1 MTLSLTACGGGAG
14 SSGSTATDSGSAAT
28 SATGEEAAL
37 GGEEVTIKFAN
48 YALLESGYT
57 EFWEGVKTGFEEKY
71 PNITIEWVTAP
82 YGEIVNQVIN
92 QAGGGDMPDMMF
104 GESTWVPTLV
114 DAGLAIPRVRSVD
127 EEYLNKFDQNA
138 LESCMMDGEVCGLPM
153 YRLRVHALLQQGT
166 CSSRRAW
173 TQHPAHHL

>member
-1 MTLSLTACGGGAG
+1 MKKYMKLTAAALAAAMTLSLTACGGGAG

-57 EFWEGVKTGFEEKY
+57 EFWEGVKAGFEEKY

-104 GESTWVPTLV
+104 GESSWVPTLA
-114 DAGLAIPRVRSVD
+114 DAGLAVPISDVLTED
-127 EEYLNKFDQNA
+127 YIAKFDAGA
-138 LESCMMDGEVCGLPM
+138 LEACNVDGEPYGLPCTAA
-153 YRLRVHALLQQGT
+153 R
-166 CSSRRAW
+166 S
-173 TQHPAHHL
+173 